1 MKLLKSLIFFAIIT
15 LSINSA
21 VYAQATGSLTGQV
34 VDTLGAS
41 IVGAAVTAVSAD
53 KKEKTATSN
62 KQGEFSITGLA
73 PGNYIVRV
81 SAAKFAF
88 YENQTVEIKAGEEQV
103 LSVALTVTGVQE
115 QVNITNDNQI
125 SNDPDTNASA
135 TVLKEKDLDSLP
147 DDPDELEAAL
157 QALAG
162 PSAGPNGG
170 QIYIDGFTGGRLPP
184 KDSIREI
191 RINQNQFSAEYDR
204 LGFGRIE
211 ILTKPGSDKF
221 RGQAFFNFN
230 NQSLNSRN
238 PFSINRAPSQSKYY
252 GGNISGPIQKK
263 KSSFFLDINNRQ
275 QDSNAVVNATII
287 DPTFAIVPFNQEF
300 VVPSRRFTVSPRFD
314 YQINA
319 KNTLVAR
326 YGYTSSNTDNQ
337 GIGDLSL
344 PSRASQLKNTEHNVQ
359 LTETLVINPK
369 TINETRFQYE
379 FNNRR
384 QLGDNSIPTIGVA
397 TAFTG
402 GGSQVGTSFSRTT
415 NYELQNYTTTTLGK
429 SSQHTLKFGVRLR
442 GVSLK
447 DQSQNNFGG
456 SFSFQGVPEVLSSP
470 NCDRTVA
477 GCVISAGI
485 SPIEQYRQK
494 LLGNTDPRYSPTQY
508 QIATGNALSDISQ
521 TDVGIFATDDWRYSP
536 KLTLSFGLRYENQN
550 NISDNLNFA
559 PRLSFAYSPGAGG
572 ARSPKTVIRGGFG
585 VFYDRFGENF
595 TLQSD
600 RFNGTNQLSLLVSA
614 NDPDPV
620 RRAAALTLLN
630 QARFGLNGVT
640 SAPTAAQILA
650 VLPQSNTIRTIAPD
664 LQSPYT
670 LQTALGI
677 ERQLPNRTTLSVFYI
692 GARNEHL
699 LRTVNINAPICPLQV
714 NCNTAPRP
722 IPSQGNVYQYESSGV
737 LNQNQILI
745 NVRSF
750 ISQKFSIFS
759 NYRLN
764 FAKSN
769 TDGAGSFPA
778 YTYDFSN
785 EYGRSSLDTR
795 HNFFF
800 GGNFTIP
807 LKISLSPFIVASSG
821 RPFNIIRGIDTNGD
835 TLFTERPTYAELNAR
850 CNLIGLTSKFCSL
863 DGINNVNQ
871 IIPRNYGQSPN
882 YFSVNLRVNKTFGFG
897 GAKATAVQTTTG
909 TQTAQTGG
917 EGGRGGNRGGENRGG
932 GNRGGGGFGG
942 GGFGGGSDSG
952 KPYNLNV
959 GLNFTNLFNN
969 VNLGSPVG
977 NLNSSRFGQSTATAF
992 SFGGFGGGGNNGGAT
1007 TANRRIEL
1015 QMRFSF

>member
-1 MKLLKSLIFFAIIT
+1 MKLLKSFILFGIIAIC
-15 LSINSA
+15 LNSPIH
-21 VYAQATGSLTGQV
+21 AQQTGSLSGQV

-53 KKEKTATSN
+53 KKEKTVTSN
-62 KQGEFSITGLA
+62 KQGEFTINGLA
-73 PGNYIVRV
+73 AGIYTVRV
-81 SAAKFAF
+81 TAEKFAF
-88 YENQTVEIKAGEEQV
+88 YENQSVEIKVGDEQV
-103 LSVALTVTGVQE
+103 LSIALTVEGVQE
-115 QVNITNDNQI
+115 QVNINNDNQI
-125 SNDPDTNASA
+125 SNDSDTNASA

-221 RGQAFFNFN
+221 RGQAFLNFN
-230 NQSLNSRN
+230 DESLNSRN
-238 PFSINRAPSQSKYY
+238 PFSLNRAPSQSKYF
-252 GGNISGPIQKK
+252 GGTFSGPVQKK
-263 KSSFFLDINNRQ
+263 KSSFFFDISNRQ
-275 QDSNAVVNATII
+275 QDGNAVVNATII
-287 DPTFAIVPFNQEF
+287 DPSFNIVPFNQEF
-300 VVPSRRFTVSPRFD
+300 VVPSRRFSVSPRFD

-326 YGYTSSNTDNQ
+326 YGFTSSKTDNQ

-344 PSRASQLKNTEHNVQ
+344 PSRASQSKSTEHNFQ
-359 LTETLVINPK
+359 LTETLVVNPK

-402 GGSQVGTSFSRTT
+402 GGSQIGTSFNRTN

-456 SFSFQGVPEVLSSP
+456 SFSFQGAPEVLSSP
-470 NCDRTVA
+470 TCDRTVP
-477 GCVISAGI
+477 GCVISAAI
-485 SPIEQYRQK
+485 SPIDQYRGK
-494 LLGNTDPRYSPTQY
+494 LLGNTDPRYNPAQF
-508 QIATGNALSDISQ
+508 QIATGNPLSDISQ
-521 TDVGIFATDDWRYSP
+521 NDVGVFATDDWRYSP
-536 KLTLSFGLRYENQN
+536 KLTLSLGLRYENQS
-550 NISDNLNFA
+550 NISDNFNFA

-595 TLQSD
+595 SLQSD
-600 RFNGTNQLSLLVSA
+600 RFNGVNQLSLVVSA

-620 RRAAALTLLN
+620 RRAAAVQLLG
-630 QARFGLNGVT
+630 QTRFGLNSVT
-640 SAPTAAQILA
+640 NAPTSAQILA
-650 VLPQSNTIRTIAPD
+650 ALPQSNTIRTIAPD
-664 LQSPYT
+664 LQAPYT

-692 GARNEHL
+692 GSRSEHQ
-699 LRTVNINAPICPLQV
+699 LRTVNINAPNCPSQT
-714 NCNTAPRP
+714 NCNAVARP
-722 IPSQGNVYQYESSGV
+722 NPNSGIVYQYESSGV
-737 LNQNQILI
+737 LNQNQILV

-769 TDGAGSFPA
+769 TDGSGTIPA

-785 EYGRSSLDTR
+785 EYGQIGTR
-795 HNFFF
+795 HPSQFLFRRKFYN
-800 GGNFTIP
+800 
-807 LKISLSPFIVASSG
+807 SLENQFESVH
-821 RPFNIIRGIDTNGD
+821 RG
-835 TLFTERPTYAELNAR
+835 E
-850 CNLIGLTSKFCSL
+850 
-863 DGINNVNQ
+863 
-871 IIPRNYGQSPN
+871 
-882 YFSVNLRVNKTFGFG
+882 
-897 GAKATAVQTTTG
+897 
-909 TQTAQTGG
+909 
-917 EGGRGGNRGGENRGG
+917 
-932 GNRGGGGFGG
+932 
-942 GGFGGGSDSG
+942 
-952 KPYNLNV
+952 
-959 GLNFTNLFNN
+959 
-969 VNLGSPVG
+969 
-977 NLNSSRFGQSTATAF
+977 FGQTF
-992 SFGGFGGGGNNGGAT
+992 
-1007 TANRRIEL
+1007 
-1015 QMRFSF
+1015 